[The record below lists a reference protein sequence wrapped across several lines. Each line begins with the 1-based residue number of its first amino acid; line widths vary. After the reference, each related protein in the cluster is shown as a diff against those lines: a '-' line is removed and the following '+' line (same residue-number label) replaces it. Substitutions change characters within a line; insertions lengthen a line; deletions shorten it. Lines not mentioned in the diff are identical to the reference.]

1 MKISDYTEHSRVIHP
16 IEELQEHWKKKNRT
30 ISDIVDET
38 GHEYVDLVME
48 GGGVLGIALVGYTY
62 ALESVGIRFR
72 HVGGT
77 SAGAINALMVAGLDT
92 PDKPKS
98 SKVLKI
104 LADLEMFS
112 FVDGDS
118 DAQDFVRAMVEGAG
132 WIKMMWKGFQVADNI
147 IEDLGL
153 NPGDAFRRWVEE
165 QLKRANIDSVVGLEY
180 RMTCPNLFLR
190 DDTKLP
196 KTACRGR
203 LGIVAAD
210 ISTGTKVVFP
220 DMADLYWAQPETLN
234 PAWLVRASMSIPG
247 FFQPMRVA
255 NIPQGED
262 AISNWSDKAGYR
274 GRLPK
279 EVLFVDGG
287 IISNFPIDLFH
298 SRCVPRAPTLGVK
311 LGVDRNQ
318 PVEVRKPAQLLG
330 AVFDAA
336 RQGADYGFLSRHP
349 DYQHLVG
356 FIETGDHHWLDFYMA
371 PDSKVD
377 LFVRGVEAAINFLMK
392 FDWDSY
398 KDVRR
403 RLRET

>member
-1 MKISDYTEHSRVIHP
+1 MWISS
-16 IEELQEHWKKKNRT
+16 WKGAACSASPWSGTPMPWRA
-30 ISDIVDET
+30 S
-38 GHEYVDLVME
+38 
-48 GGGVLGIALVGYTY
+48 
-62 ALESVGIRFR
+62 GIRFR

-287 IISNFPIDLFH
+287 IISNFPIRPVPFAVRAAGANAGGQARGRSESA
-298 SRCVPRAPTLGVK
+298 SRGPKAGATARGGFRCSPPRSRLRLSESAPRLSTPRRLHR
-311 LGVDRNQ
+311 DRRFIIGLTSTWLRT
-318 PVEVRKPAQLLG
+318 PRWTSSSVE
-330 AVFDAA
+330 
-336 RQGADYGFLSRHP
+336 
-349 DYQHLVG
+349 
-356 FIETGDHHWLDFYMA
+356 W
-371 PDSKVD
+371 
-377 LFVRGVEAAINFLMK
+377 
-392 FDWDSY
+392 
-398 KDVRR
+398 RR
-403 RLRET
+403 R